1 MEYIKFN
8 EKRFYNEPGWGP
20 VCVIGMLIDYDNEA
34 GTFLKSFIRED
45 GLLEEMDED
54 VCSPATIT
62 EMREGSRIFNEA
74 FHEWGSICNAFGYPW
89 DESAF
94 KVYCERMGLKILP
107 STKKLQD
114 KIKRV
119 ERQLE
124 RTSDDRLYSSLLD
137 ERDKLAYELTMGG
150 GDYTYLPILK
160 EDGIL

>member
-20 VCVIGMLIDYDNEA
+20 VCVIGMLIDYDNESR
-34 GTFLKSFIRED
+34 TFFKSFIREN
-45 GLLEEMDED
+45 GLLDEMDEE
-54 VCSPATIT
+54 VTFPATIT
-62 EMREGSRIFNEA
+62 EMREGTGIFNEA
-74 FHEWGSICNAFGYPW
+74 FNDWGNICDAFGYPW

-107 STKKLQD
+107 SKMKLQD

-119 ERQLE
+119 ERQME
-124 RTSDDRLYSSLLD
+124 RTDNEVVFSSLLG
-137 ERDKLAYELTMGG
+137 ERNKLAYELTMGG

-160 EDGIL
+160 EGEK

>member
-8 EKRFYNEPGWGP
+8 EKRFYNEPGYGP
-20 VCVIGMLIDYDNEA
+20 VCVIGMLIDYDNGA

-45 GLLEEMDED
+45 GLLENMDED
-54 VCSPATIT
+54 VNFPATIT
-62 EMREGSRIFNEA
+62 AMREGTRIFNEA
-74 FHEWGSICNAFGYPW
+74 FNDWGTICDVFGYPW

-107 STKKLQD
+107 SKIKLQD
-114 KIKRV
+114 KIKKI
-119 ERQLE
+119 ERQLKIA
-124 RTSDDRLYSSLLD
+124 SNDRLLD
-137 ERDKLAYELTMGG
+137 ERDSLAYELTMGG